1 MMVTLLSATTAHAT
15 LTWALRCRHFWSL
28 TRTAIVF
35 QGAMRLASAVAMF
48 ALGASSGF
56 PPAPLSSLPASMM
69 VNTSYIFLGALR
81 TLSPPPHPH
90 KASEAHGSPR

>member
-28 TRTAIVF
+28 SRTAIAF

-56 PPAPLSSLPASMM
+56 PPAALSSLPASMM

-81 TLSPPPHPH
+81 TLALHPI
-90 KASEAHGSPR
+90 AQGV